1 MGKQSSISYG
11 YLFMLIILTELQG
24 KDKLT
29 ADMYDNTK
37 ALKVKVQA

>member
-1 MGKQSSISYG
+1 MGNQSGISYG

-29 ADMYDNTK
+29 ADMYDNIK
-37 ALKVKVQA
+37 ALKVKLQA